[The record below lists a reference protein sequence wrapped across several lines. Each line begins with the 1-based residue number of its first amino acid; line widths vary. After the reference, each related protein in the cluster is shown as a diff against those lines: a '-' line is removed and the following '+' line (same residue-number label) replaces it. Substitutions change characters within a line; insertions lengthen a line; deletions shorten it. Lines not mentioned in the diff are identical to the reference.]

1 MLKEYIH
8 RSSMY
13 SWPSPC
19 TATTDGCVILS
30 GPKGR
35 FKIKTVDLIKAA
47 AKSKGIAN
55 LVADRHSSFHI
66 HKVGNDD
73 DNAAGSSKQQQGS
86 ANRSGA
92 SQQPTDNS
100 SEQRSGKRSG
110 RRSGS
115 GQPPKRQR
123 CVDEKDDAARSSKQQ
138 PVSAKRSASKQPTDS
153 SKKPRSEPRSGS
165 GQPPTNEDDQFLPE
179 QQDLIDSMRRD
190 ECCSLGI
197 YEWIARNFPQAR
209 DGNHAQQLLKEERAA
224 AEQTAAEL
232 AELRT
237 HVASLNRRLNQAMS
251 DVRFWISTPQ
261 NRGRIQMPCECIP
274 PRPPSR
280 PNPNYALTFS

>member
-1 MLKEYIH
+1 MLTLPEETAAVLKEYIH

-86 ANRSGA
+86 AKRSA

-115 GQPPKRQR
+115 GQPPKSEIDQAE
-123 CVDEKDDAARSSKQQ
+123 CVDEEDDAAGSSKQQ
-138 PVSAKRSASKQPTDS
+138 PRSAKRSASQQPTGS

-165 GQPPTNEDDQFLPE
+165 GQPPTNEIDQHQSDDE
-179 QQDLIDSMRRD
+179 DLIHSMRLD
-190 ECCSLGI
+190 
-197 YEWIARNFPQAR
+197 
-209 DGNHAQQLLKEERAA
+209 
-224 AEQTAAEL
+224 EL
-232 AELRT
+232 A
-237 HVASLNRRLNQAMS
+237 RRSQ
-251 DVRFWISTPQ
+251 
-261 NRGRIQMPCECIP
+261 
-274 PRPPSR
+274 
-280 PNPNYALTFS
+280 